1 MKKLIE
7 IKKKLADDW
16 FKSLQEKMVNQFQL
30 IETEMSK
37 KNKRKTKYFTKRQ
50 WKKK

>member
-16 FKSLQEKMVNQFQL
+16 FKSLQKKMKDQFQV
-30 IETEMSK
+30 IENEMSK
-37 KNKRKTKYFTKRQ
+37 KSKKKNKNFIKRK
-50 WKKK
+50 

>member
-16 FKSLQEKMVNQFQL
+16 FKSLQKKMIKQFQV
-30 IETEMSK
+30 IESEVSK
-37 KNKRKTKYFTKRQ
+37 KNK
-50 WKKK
+50 KKN